1 MLSAAHV
8 LAMDAKNLLDVVD
21 SIRIRYPNLN
31 VAQIQG
37 TPQHLLSEVQLNQ
50 NIVSVQQQQ
59 PQQFY
64 SQQNQDIQDANHQQQ
79 SVTYVQEVYDD
90 QQQFYSNQ
98 QSGIYDNECVINQQL
113 KNLEL
118 ANKVKPQIASK
129 PSNLNSKLKIGS
141 NDNQNSLNEPLKII
155 EDTNDL
161 YSNTCSAG
169 ISSSSVVGG
178 GSIPSSNSN
187 GTITLPEPVSC
198 KIVQENLISTNQ
210 KIISS
215 KMD

>member
-37 TPQHLLSEVQLNQ
+37 TQQQPLSDVQHNQ

-59 PQQFY
+59 QQFY
-64 SQQNQDIQDANHQQQ
+64 LQQNQDIQDTNHQQQ
-79 SVTYVQEVYDD
+79 SVTYVQEVYED

-155 EDTNDL
+155 EDNNDL

-169 ISSSSVVGG
+169 ISSSSVMGG
-178 GSIPSSNSN
+178 GSIPSSNSS

-198 KIVQENLISTNQ
+198 KIVQENLISNQ

-215 KMD
+215 KME